1 MALKSLNRME
11 EFTLNVQEILS
22 ERTKMINQLKQLKLV
37 KKIYPTDA
45 NFILVQVKNADEL
58 YQKLVK
64 KQIIIRNRNC
74 AIPNCV
80 RITVGTPEE
89 NQILIN
95 ELKNIDNG

>member
-1 MALKSLNRME
+1 MI
-11 EFTLNVQEILS
+11 TLNVQEILS

-64 KQIIIRNRNC
+64 KQIIIRNRNS

-89 NQILIN
+89 NQIIIN